1 MRSVLQYLLL
11 FSLFIPSFFA
21 SYAQKNAGKDVASVA
36 FLSDSYVHSIDSMVN
51 SCIDQRILPGCQ
63 ILALRAD
70 TVFFARNYGYLTYD
84 SVEAVNNATV
94 YDLASMTKPLATTLA
109 VMKLYDDHRL
119 QLTDKVGKFLDYTSG
134 TAVAEITLAELLT
147 HTSGLSA
154 FVPFYR
160 GISGKDGWDTTVLN
174 SVQSDR
180 FTVKVADSVFLRA
193 DYPDIIRHKIAT
205 CTLGPKKYVYSDLG
219 FFLLKEVVEAV
230 EHRPLEVFVE
240 EQFYRPMGL
249 QRTGF
254 HPLEFVTDGN
264 IAPTENDRYFRRQ
277 VLKGYV
283 HDQSAALFGGNG
295 GNAGLFSTATEVSA
309 LLTMLMNGGS
319 YNGRTYLS
327 EQTVK
332 QFVSTFPIHGC
343 QRRGLG
349 FDTPSF
355 PAKNPVLPSQ
365 AGRRTYGHQGFTGTV
380 FWCDPDADLIYIF
393 LSNRVYPDAEPNR
406 LSQSRLRLLVH
417 EEIYKALGF

>member
-70 TVFFARNYGYLTYD
+70 TVIFARNYGYLTYD
-84 SVEAVNNATV
+84 SVEAVNSATV

-119 QLTDKVGKFLDYTSG
+119 QLTDKVGKYLDYTSG

-254 HPLEFVTDGN
+254 YPLEFVTDGN

-283 HDQSAALFGGNG
+283 HDQTAALFGGNG